1 MTQISRRHFLAGT
14 SATFAG
20 AAGALGLLGNNKAW
34 AADTAGYK
42 ALVCIFLKG
51 GMDHAD
57 TVLPMDQASYNLLRS
72 ARAGLF
78 SAYRV
83 GSGTSSRDRA
93 NLLELTAVNAASFGG
108 RVFGLPAQLAPLH
121 QMFEAGDLAIVGN
134 VGPLIQPTDR
144 AQYESRSIPLPT
156 RLFSH
161 NDQQSTWMSLGVEGT
176 QTGWGGRFADAA
188 IASNPSANPLY
199 SAIATSSNDVFLAG
213 NTARQFFAP
222 SGSSSAVLEID
233 GNRNILGNNSRFDP
247 IRVAMRDGLLRTDY
261 GSPSLYGQDTAIVQ
275 SRGINNNIAFAAARQ
290 GIVPFQT
297 AFPNSGL
304 GGQLKTVAETIL
316 AQSSLR
322 VSRQVFYVT
331 IGGFDTHS
339 GQTNEITR
347 LHTQIG
353 EAMAAFRLAMIER
366 NQWNNVTVFT
376 ASDFGRT
383 TIDNGDG
390 TDHGWGAHHFVAGG
404 QVAGRQIFGDIPA
417 AELGSARFTGSRGR
431 LIPSVAVEQYAATLG
446 AWFGLSQAELAT
458 ALPNLP
464 NFPAPNLGFMQGGT
478 G

>member
-1 MTQISRRHFLAGT
+1 MTRLSRRHFLAGST
-14 SATFAG
+14 ATFAG
-20 AAGALGLLGNNKAW
+20 ATGALGLLGNNKAW
-34 AADTAGYK
+34 AAETSGYK

-57 TVLPMDQASYNLLRS
+57 TVLPLDQASYDLLRA

-78 SAYRV
+78 AAYGV

-93 NLLELTAVNAASFGG
+93 NLLELNPTNAAAFGG
-108 RVFGLPAQLAPLH
+108 RAFALPPALGPLH
-121 QMFEAGDLAIVGN
+121 QMFEAGELAIIGN
-134 VGPLIQPTDR
+134 VGPLLQPIDR
-144 AQYESRSIPLPT
+144 AQLESQSVPAPK

-176 QTGWGGRFADAA
+176 RTGWGGRFADAV

-213 NTARQFFAP
+213 NTARQFYAP
-222 SGSSSAVLEID
+222 SSATSAVMNVD

-247 IRVAMRDGLLRTDY
+247 IRAAMREGLLQTDF
-261 GSPSLYGQDTAIVQ
+261 GSPSLFGRDFSTVQ
-275 SRGINNNIAFAAARQ
+275 NRGVNNNIAFATARQ

-297 AFPNSGL
+297 SFPSTGL
-304 GGQLKTVAETIL
+304 GNQLKTVAETIL

-322 VSRQVFYVT
+322 VTRQVFYVT

-339 GQTNEITR
+339 DQASTLAR
-347 LHTQIG
+347 LHG
-353 EAMAAFRLAMIER
+353 EIANAMAAFRLAMIER
-366 NQWNNVTVFT
+366 NQWNNVAVFT

-404 QVAGRQIFGDIPA
+404 QVAGRQIYGDIPPA
-417 AELGSARFTGSRGR
+417 DLGSPRYTVSRGR
-431 LIPSVAVEQYAATLG
+431 LIPTVSVEQFAATLG
-446 AWFGLSQAELAT
+446 TWFGLSQAELAT
-458 ALPNLP
+458 ALPNLSK
-464 NFPAPNLGFMQGGT
+464 FPSPNLGFMQTGT

>member
-1 MTQISRRHFLAGT
+1 MTHLSRRHFLAGT
-14 SATFAG
+14 TATFAG

-34 AADTAGYK
+34 AADTSGYK

-57 TVLPMDQASYNLLRS
+57 TVLPIDQASYDLLRT

-78 SAYRV
+78 NAYGV
-83 GSGTSSRDRA
+83 GSGSSSRDRA
-93 NLLELTAVNAASFGG
+93 NLLELTALNASSFGG
-108 RVFGLPAQLAPLH
+108 RAFGLPVQLGPLH
-121 QMFEAGDLAIVGN
+121 QMFETGELAIVGN
-134 VGPLIQPTDR
+134 VGPLLQPTDR
-144 AQYESRSIPLPT
+144 AQFESRSIPLPT

-176 QTGWGGRFADAA
+176 RTGWGGRFADAA
-188 IASNPSANPLY
+188 IAADPSANPLY

-213 NTARQFFAP
+213 STARQFYAP
-222 SGSSSAVLEID
+222 SSASTSVMNID

-247 IRVAMRDGLLRTDY
+247 LRAAVREGLLQTDF
-261 GSPSLYGQDTAIVQ
+261 GSPSLYGRDFSTVQ
-275 SRGINNNIAFAAARQ
+275 SRGVNNNIAFASARQ
-290 GIVPFQT
+290 SIVPFQT
-297 AFPNSGL
+297 AFPTTGL
-304 GGQLKTVAETIL
+304 GNQLRTVAETIL
-316 AQSSLR
+316 VQSTLR
-322 VSRQVFYVT
+322 VTRQVFYVT

-339 GQTNEITR
+339 DQANSLTR
-347 LHTQIG
+347 LHTQMA
-353 EAMAAFRLAMIER
+353 EAITAFRLAMIER

-404 QVAGRQIFGDIPA
+404 QVAGRRIYGDIPA
-417 AELGSARFTGSRGR
+417 ADLRSDRYTASRGR
-431 LIPSVAVEQYAATLG
+431 LIPSVSVEQYAATLG

-458 ALPNLP
+458 ALPNLSR
-464 NFPAPNLGFMQGGT
+464 FPTPNLGFMQTGT